1 MQNYPSSVRNPSR
14 PILRPLRGG
23 PVAAGPEGDYLSIN
37 QPELLSVQWIEEKDP
52 VRPMLLEVFAALKT
66 AAKHSDFGY
75 H

>member
-1 MQNYPSSVRNPSR
+1 MQNYQSSVRNPSR

-52 VRPMLLEVFAALKT
+52 VRQMLLEVFAALET
-66 AAKHSDFGY
+66 AAKHRDFGY

>member
-1 MQNYPSSVRNPSR
+1 MQNYQSSVRNPSR

-37 QPELLSVQWIEEKDP
+37 QPELLSVQHIEERDP
-52 VRPMLLEVFAALKT
+52 VRPALLEVFAALKT
-66 AAKHSDFGY
+66 AAKHSDFDY